1 MMSFSVLRVQLTTNS
16 DSTAKFTI
24 GKCVR
29 ANVFNEFLPGIVKK
43 RPEMRALSYVKN

>member
-1 MMSFSVLRVQLTTNS
+1 MTSKS
-16 DSTAKFTI
+16 DSMVKFSI

-29 ANVFNEFLPGIVKK
+29 AKVFNALLPGIVKK